1 MAGDRQARRTV
12 KSFEE
17 LVNDCLDEV
26 EELFP
31 WDLEEVL
38 QNDPDILILDI
49 REPYEFD
56 AMHIRNSVNVPR
68 GVLESACEYDY
79 EETVPE
85 LVEARDRHIVVI
97 TTAFITINTLLIAG
111 GHACWL
117 DGKLTFLVL
126 VRCPGGWQPPTLFGF
141 HGPCLHGTF
150 TAHTDKF
157 LASQVCCTGLG
168 LRIGYDVKAGL
179 HFFLGTVDTRKR

>member
-1 MAGDRQARRTV
+1 MAGKQQPGRTV

-31 WDLEEVL
+31 WDLEELL
-38 QNDPDILILDI
+38 QNDPGILILDI

-85 LVEARDRHIVVI
+85 LVEARETLTTKEVEEEFGDLMFVIANLARHLDIDPEAALRATNAKFTRRFEAVEDALAARGK
-97 TTAFITINTLLIAG
+97 TPDQSDLQEMDALWDAAK
-111 GHACWL
+111 HAERE
-117 DGKLTFLVL
+117 D
-126 VRCPGGWQPPTLFGF
+126 
-141 HGPCLHGTF
+141 
-150 TAHTDKF
+150 
-157 LASQVCCTGLG
+157 
-168 LRIGYDVKAGL
+168 
-179 HFFLGTVDTRKR
+179 